1 MLLEAIF
8 KFMDRDTSMQ
18 AVSVEN
24 NAKGRIPLYKFIPFI
39 YNLKK

>member
-18 AVSVEN
+18 VVSSVASDAN
-24 NAKGRIPLYKFIPFI
+24 GRIP
-39 YNLKK
+39 